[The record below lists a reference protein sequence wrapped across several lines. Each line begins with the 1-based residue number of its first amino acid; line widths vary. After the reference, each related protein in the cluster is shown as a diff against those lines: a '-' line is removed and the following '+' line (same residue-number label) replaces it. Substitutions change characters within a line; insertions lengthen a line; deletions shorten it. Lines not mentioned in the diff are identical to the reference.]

1 MSEFVIKMGI
11 KDKTEEVMKRIKDIK
26 KEVYIYSK
34 MKEWI

>member
-11 KDKTEEVMKRIKDIK
+11 KDKTEEVKKRIKDIK
-26 KEVYIYSK
+26 KEIYIYSK